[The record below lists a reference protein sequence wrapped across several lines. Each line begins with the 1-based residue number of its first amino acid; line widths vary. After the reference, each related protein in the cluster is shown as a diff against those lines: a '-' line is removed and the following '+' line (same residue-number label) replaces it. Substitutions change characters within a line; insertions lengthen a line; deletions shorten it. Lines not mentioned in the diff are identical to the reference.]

1 VTKPDTKWTA
11 VAPGVM
17 ELPTTKFQIT
27 YIAGSLVP
35 FRVTWDSTPIPNGT
49 KRTLAE
55 AQAAAEAHMAELITM
70 GFEV

>member
-1 VTKPDTKWTA
+1 MTRPETKWTA

-27 YIAGSLVP
+27 YVAGSAVP
-35 FRVTWDSTPIPNGT
+35 FRVSWDGKPIPASAHARLGD
-49 KRTLAE
+49 

-70 GFEV
+70 GFEP